1 MLREL
6 REFLLRGNVIDLAV
20 AVVIGA
26 AFAAITTSLV
36 GDIITPLLTIIGLP
50 DLSSWVIP
58 VGDSDIRIGAFLNT
72 LIWFLL
78 VGTSIF
84 FFVVKPMK
92 ELQER
97 FDDPDDD
104 QVTVFPGPTQTD
116 LLIQIRDE
124 LRRANSPPPS

>member
-1 MLREL
+1 MLGDL

-26 AFAAITTSLV
+26 SFAAITTSLV
-36 GDIITPLLTIIGLP
+36 EDIITPLLTIFGLP
-50 DLSSWVIP
+50 DFSSWVIP
-58 VGDSDIRIGAFLNT
+58 VGESEIRVGAFLNT
-72 LIWFLL
+72 LIWFML

-104 QVTVFPGPTQTD
+104 EVTVFPGPTQVD
-116 LLIQIRDE
+116 LLIQIRNE
-124 LRRANSPPPS
+124 LRRANSSQPR